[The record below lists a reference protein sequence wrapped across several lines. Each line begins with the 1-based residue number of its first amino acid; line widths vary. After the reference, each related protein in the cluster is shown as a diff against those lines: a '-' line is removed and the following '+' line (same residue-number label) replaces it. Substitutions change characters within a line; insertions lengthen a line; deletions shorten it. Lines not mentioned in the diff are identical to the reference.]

1 VVQESRGRADG
12 RMMVR
17 ERDRNP
23 RDPAGDSATDGAPSA
38 GTRVRRRAVRTLRAR
53 NRSRS
58 ERIDTATGGRRR
70 LAGTT
75 RSCAAPDAGTRS
87 SRRSRSRVHHR
98 RQLTDA
104 RLEVCERLFAGARLG
119 ADQHQPG
126 RDIAGT
132 QHRPQ
137 AAAQSVAGDG
147 RPGGAADREPHSGRN
162 HSGIGDEGA
171 PQRIDPQADAF
182 SPKTD
187 EGVSLLD
194 PADQADR
201 RARPLARR
209 DLSTAR
215 PARVL
220 MRARNP
226 CLRARRR
233 LLGW

>member
-1 VVQESRGRADG
+1 
-12 RMMVR
+12 M
-17 ERDRNP
+17 
-23 RDPAGDSATDGAPSA
+23 GDSATDVGRSSRTH
-38 GTRVRRRAVRTLRAR
+38 GRYRALRTPRAR
-53 NRSRS
+53 NTSRS
-58 ERIDTATGGRRR
+58 GRIDTARGDRRR
-70 LAGTT
+70 LADTT
-75 RSCAAPDAGTRS
+75 RSSASPAVADQVTSTVVIGRS
-87 SRRSRSRVHHR
+87 SDAVSSP
-98 RQLTDA
+98 DA
-104 RLEVCERLFAGARLG
+104 RLELCERSFACVRLG
-119 ADQHQPG
+119 ADQQQPG

-132 QHRPQ
+132 QHGPQ
-137 AAAQSVAGDG
+137 AAAQSVAFDG
-147 RPGGAADREPHSGRN
+147 RPGGATDRERHSGRN

-171 PQRIDPQADAF
+171 PQRSIRRRLAF

-194 PADQADR
+194 PADQADS

-233 LLGW
+233 LLGWKVRFTAISGQVRGRRS